1 MHAKENSQKVCMEN
15 PINVQQYEGGGGGV
29 DLELMVMPL
38 RRSLSW
44 WSETIDQ
51 SIFLILGMRQKAKT
65 GGI

>member
-1 MHAKENSQKVCMEN
+1 MHAKENSQKVHTEN
-15 PINVQQYEGGGGGV
+15 SIDVQQCEGGGGGV
-29 DLELMVMPL
+29 DLELMVMSL

-51 SIFLILGMRQKAKT
+51 SIFLISGMRQKAKT